1 MKSLRDSISP
11 PKYEPN
17 NLGLRMAFTSGLQW
31 LCRFTALLS
40 VLILLI
46 LLATVL
52 SRGLGRLDW
61 DFIVSNPH
69 PDPKKAGIW
78 PALMGTLWTCLACA
92 FISLPIGIGTA
103 IFLEELRPRNR
114 WFRMLHAIVQAN
126 IANLAG
132 VPSVV
137 YGIVGMTAFV
147 SMFGLFPTHD
157 RNHQTNGQSIEW
169 GVIYYDQFLTVNDSV
184 LKVPLA
190 SGSVTDTIPT
200 DGLACTNSSGKRVAM
215 KVIPRGASLLE
226 SEIDQSLAVRWNETP
241 GRVSKQSW
249 YHFRLPFGRSVLA
262 GSLTLMLV
270 ILPVIIL
277 SSQEAF
283 RAVPSSLREAALGI
297 GATPWQV
304 VWRVTL
310 PAAIPGIMTGA
321 ILAMSRAIGEAAPIM
336 MVSGIVFITRAP
348 SNLMSVFT
356 VLSLQIYD
364 WAGRHEV
371 DFHRASAAG
380 IIVLLVL
387 LLMFNSVAI
396 LIRQKFT
403 KPLN

>member
-1 MKSLRDSISP
+1 MKSLRDSIAA
-11 PKYEPN
+11 PKCDPKSIRN
-17 NLGLRMAFTSGLQW
+17 RMALATGLQW
-31 LCRFTALLS
+31 LCRLTALLS
-40 VLILLI
+40 VIILLV

-52 SRGLGRLDW
+52 SRGLGRLSW
-61 DFIVSNPH
+61 AFLVSNPH
-69 PDPKKAGIW
+69 PDPKLAGIW
-78 PALMGTLWTCLACA
+78 PALMGTFWTCMACA
-92 FISLPIGIGTA
+92 FLSLPIGIGTA

-114 WFRMLHAIVQAN
+114 WLRALHATVQVN

-147 SMFGLFPTHD
+147 TMFGLFPTLDNSHQK
-157 RNHQTNGQSIEW
+157 NHQTIEW
-169 GVIYYDQFLTVNDSV
+169 GVKYFDQFLTVNDSV
-184 LKVPLA
+184 LRVPLETGDVA
-190 SGSVTDTIPT
+190 DTVPV
-200 DGLACTNSSGKRVAM
+200 DGLVCLNSSGKKATMRVIA
-215 KVIPRGASLLE
+215 RGE
-226 SEIDQSLAVRWNETP
+226 SVSESAADQSVAVRWNETP
-241 GRVSKQSW
+241 GRISKQAW

-380 IIVLLVL
+380 ILVLLVL

-396 LIRQKFT
+396 LIRQRFT

>member
-1 MKSLRDSISP
+1 MKTLDQSVKANFGESKNVGR
-11 PKYEPN
+11 
-17 NLGLRMAFTSGLQW
+17 RMAWATGLQW
-31 LCRFTALLS
+31 LCRLTAALS
-40 VLILLI
+40 VLILVV
-46 LLATVL
+46 LLYTVL
-52 SRGLGRLDW
+52 SRGLGRIDW
-61 DFIVSNPH
+61 NFIVSSPH

-78 PALMGTLWTCLACA
+78 PALMGTFWTCAACA
-92 FISLPIGIGTA
+92 FLTLPIGVGTA
-103 IFLEELRPRNR
+103 IFLEELRPKHRLLR
-114 WFRMLHAIVQAN
+114 WLHSTVQLN

-147 SMFGLFPTHD
+147 SMFGMMEQQAESGK
-157 RNHQTNGQSIEW
+157 QTSAFLEF
-169 GVIYYDQFLTVNDSV
+169 GVQYFDQFLTVDDHV
-184 LKVPLA
+184 LLVPIA
-190 SGSVTDTIPT
+190 SGAASETIPI
-200 DGLACTNSSGKRVAM
+200 DGLACRTSSGKPVAM
-215 KVIPRGASLLE
+215 KVLARGEKATDEAASVT
-226 SEIDQSLAVRWNETP
+226 VRWNETP
-241 GRVSKQSW
+241 GRISKQAW

-270 ILPVIIL
+270 ILPVVIL
-277 SSQEAF
+277 AAQEAF

-310 PAAIPGIMTGA
+310 PAAVPGIMTGA

-371 DFHRASAAG
+371 DFHRASAAA
-380 IIVLLVL
+380 IIILLVL
-387 LLMFNSVAI
+387 LLMFNSIAI
-396 LIRQKFT
+396 LIRQRFT
-403 KPLN
+403 KPLS

>member
-1 MKSLRDSISP
+1 MKSLRDAVTP
-11 PKYEPN
+11 PKYEPK
-17 NLGLRMAFTSGLQW
+17 NLGRRMALTSVLNW
-31 LCRFTALLS
+31 LCRLTALFS
-40 VLILLI
+40 VLILVI
-46 LLATVL
+46 LLVTVL
-52 SRGLGRLDW
+52 SRGLGRLN
-61 DFIVSNPH
+61 FAFLTSNPH
-69 PDPKKAGIW
+69 PDPSKAGIW
-78 PALMGTLWTCLACA
+78 PALMGTFWTCMACA
-92 FISLPIGIGTA
+92 LISLPIGIGTA
-103 IFLEELRPRNR
+103 IFLEEMRPRNR
-114 WFRMLHAIVQAN
+114 WLRMLHNIVQVN

-147 SMFGLFPTHD
+147 TMFGLFPTND
-157 RNHQTNGQSIEW
+157 RSQLPNGQTIEW
-169 GVIYYDQFLTVNDSV
+169 GVSYYDQFLTLNDSV
-184 LKVPLA
+184 LRVALD
-190 SGSVTDTIPT
+190 SGSAQNTVPA
-200 DGLACTNSSGKRVAM
+200 DGLVCINSSGQRVKM
-215 KVIPRGASLLE
+215 KLIERGAASPQTE
-226 SEIDQSLAVRWNETP
+226 SEKAVAVRWNETP
-241 GRVSKQSW
+241 GRVAKQKW

-380 IIVLLVL
+380 IIVLLL
-387 LLMFNSVAI
+387 LLLVFNSIAI
-396 LIRQKFT
+396 LIRQRYT